1 MYTQETPP
9 EMPQNEQI
17 EQVLT
22 TVGAQTCLTKIVL
35 NWSIILKSTN
45 DQQLDFGIWIFQRY
59 KSSYKNDEIR
69 VNLAPHLDHHPSH
82 RKTHEVVSLL
92 KVVK

>member
-9 EMPQNEQI
+9 EMPKNEQT

-35 NWSIILKSTN
+35 N
-45 DQQLDFGIWIFQRY
+45 
-59 KSSYKNDEIR
+59 
-69 VNLAPHLDHHPSH
+69 
-82 RKTHEVVSLL
+82 
-92 KVVK
+92 

>member
-9 EMPQNEQI
+9 EMPQNEQM

-35 NWSIILKSTN
+35 NWSIILRSTN
-45 DQQLDFGIWIFQRY
+45 DQQLDFGIWILQRY
-59 KSSYKNDEIR
+59 KSSYKIMKSGWIW
-69 VNLAPHLDHHPSH
+69 HPILIIILRTGRRTRSRH
-82 RKTHEVVSLL
+82 F
-92 KVVK
+92 

>member
-9 EMPQNEQI
+9 EMSKNEQM

-35 NWSIILKSTN
+35 N
-45 DQQLDFGIWIFQRY
+45 
-59 KSSYKNDEIR
+59 
-69 VNLAPHLDHHPSH
+69 
-82 RKTHEVVSLL
+82 
-92 KVVK
+92 